1 MAMYC
6 MCQTPEWDRLDTA
19 PGLSKRVGERMI
31 EAVVP
36 PAPSIAA
43 VLADVDGTL
52 VTSAK
57 AVTARAIEAV
67 GKLHQR
73 GVLFAITSGR
83 PPRGMRMLVHPLELR
98 GPIAAFNGGII
109 VQPDMTVIDERP
121 IPADVAPAVIDVI
134 RAHGLYPWIYRGTEW
149 YVTDPDAPHETQEA
163 ATVQFQPTV
172 VPSYDGLLDRPI
184 KIVGVSDD
192 HDRVERC
199 EAAVQQQFGAHVSA
213 SRSHP
218 YYLDVTHPEANKG
231 VVAERL
237 SHYYQIPLE
246 QIATLGDGA
255 NDVLMFQRSGLSI
268 AMGNASE
275 DVQRRATCV
284 TASNEDEGFA
294 KAVEEFI
301 LPRAVAVPG
310 GPPAR

>member
-1 MAMYC
+1 M
-6 MCQTPEWDRLDTA
+6 A
-19 PGLSKRVGERMI
+19 PGFGNRRVGEYMT
-31 EAVVP
+31 EAPVP
-36 PAPSIAA
+36 PPQPIAA

-57 AVTARAIEAV
+57 VVTTRAIEAIEQ
-67 GKLHQR
+67 LHQR

-83 PPRGMRMLVHPLELR
+83 PPRGMRMLVHPLEMR
-98 GPIAAFNGGII
+98 GPMAAFNGGII
-109 VQPDMTVIDERP
+109 VQPDMTVVDELP

-149 YVTDPDAPHETQEA
+149 Y
-163 ATVQFQPTV
+163 QPTV
-172 VPSYDGLLDRPI
+172 VPSYDSLLDRAV

-199 EAAVQQQFGAHVSA
+199 EAAVDGQFGTHVSA
-213 SRSHP
+213 SRSQP

-237 SHYYQIPLE
+237 SHYSQIPLE

-275 DVQRRATCV
+275 EVQRQATFV
-284 TASNEDEGFA
+284 TAPNDDEGFA

-301 LPRAVAVPG
+301 LPRTVAAPVVRAIPSPSVDPRSPAG
-310 GPPAR
+310 G

>member
-1 MAMYC
+1 M
-6 MCQTPEWDRLDTA
+6 TEA
-19 PGLSKRVGERMI
+19 P
-31 EAVVP
+31 VP
-36 PAPSIAA
+36 SPQPIAA

-52 VTSAK
+52 VNGAK
-57 AVTARAIEAV
+57 VVTARAIEAIE
-67 GKLHQR
+67 KLHQR

-83 PPRGMRMLVHPLELR
+83 PPRGMRMLVRPLEMR
-98 GPIAAFNGGII
+98 GPMAAFNGGII
-109 VQPDMTVIDERP
+109 VQPDMTIVDERP
-121 IPADVAPAVIDVI
+121 VPADVAPAIIDLI
-134 RAHGLYPWIYRGTEW
+134 RAHDLYPWIYRGTEW
-149 YVTDPDAPHETQEA
+149 YVTDPDAPHARREA
-163 ATVQFQPTV
+163 TTVQFQPTV
-172 VPSYDGLLDRPI
+172 VASYDSLLDRVV

-199 EAAVQQQFGAHVSA
+199 EAAVDRRLGAHVSA
-213 SRSHP
+213 SRSQP

-255 NDVLMFQRSGLSI
+255 NDVLMFKRTGLSI
-268 AMGNASE
+268 AMGNASQE
-275 DVQRRATCV
+275 VQRQATYV

-301 LPRAVAVPG
+301 LPRAVAAPVA
-310 GPPAR
+310 PPAG

>member
-1 MAMYC
+1 MIN
-6 MCQTPEWDRLDTA
+6 A
-19 PGLSKRVGERMI
+19 PI
-31 EAVVP
+31 P
-36 PAPSIAA
+36 PPQPIAA

-57 AVTARAIEAV
+57 VVTTRAIEAIEQ
-67 GKLHQR
+67 LHQR

-83 PPRGMRMLVHPLELR
+83 PPRGMRMLVHPLEMR
-98 GPIAAFNGGII
+98 GPMAAFNGGII
-109 VQPDMTVIDERP
+109 VQPDMTIADELP
-121 IPADVAPAVIDVI
+121 IPVDVAPAVIDVN
-134 RAHGLYPWIYRGTEW
+134 RGTEW
-149 YVTDPDAPHETQEA
+149 YVTDPDAPHAAREA

-172 VPSYDGLLDRPI
+172 VPSYDGLLDRAV

-199 EAAVQQQFGAHVSA
+199 EAAVDQQFGTHVSA
-213 SRSHP
+213 SRSQP

-275 DVQRRATCV
+275 DVRRQATCV
-284 TASNEDEGFA
+284 TASNDDEGFA

-301 LPRAVAVPG
+301 LPRTAATPAARANSSPSVDPRSPAG
-310 GPPAR
+310 G

>member
-1 MAMYC
+1 M
-6 MCQTPEWDRLDTA
+6 TNV
-19 PGLSKRVGERMI
+19 S
-31 EAVVP
+31 P
-36 PAPSIAA
+36 PAPQTISA

-52 VTSAK
+52 VTK
-57 AVTARAIEAV
+57 KKVLTPRAIDAIEE
-67 GKLHQR
+67 LHRR

-83 PPRGMRMLVHPLELR
+83 PPRGMRMLVHPLEMH
-98 GPIAAFNGGII
+98 GPMAAFNGGII
-109 VQPDMTVIDERP
+109 VQPDMTIADELP

-149 YVTDPDAPHETQEA
+149 YVTDPDAPHAARET

-172 VPSYDGLLDRPI
+172 VPSYDSLLDRAV

-199 EAAVQQQFGAHVSA
+199 EAAVDRQFGTHVSA
-213 SRSHP
+213 SRSQP
-218 YYLDVTHPEANKG
+218 YYPDVTHPEANKG
-231 VVAERL
+231 VVADRL

-246 QIATLGDGA
+246 EIATLGDGA
-255 NDVLMFQRSGLSI
+255 NDVLMFRRSGLSV

-275 DVQRRATCV
+275 EVQRQATFV
-284 TASNEDEGFA
+284 TASNDDEGFA

-301 LPRAVAVPG
+301 LPRAVAAPVVRTN
-310 GPPAR
+310 PAPSV